1 MHISNT
7 ACPLRG
13 QTVPPQNPYLQRRH
27 RTKVVVLS
35 GLAACTLLQAA
46 AQPLVAAPPPLPRR
60 PVSTYSIVARDPAT
74 GEMGVAVQSH
84 WFSVG
89 SVVPWAEAGVGA
101 VATQSMVD
109 PAYGPLGLE
118 MMRLGRSAPDT
129 LTALVAGDE
138 GREVRQVAMVDANG
152 KVTVHTG
159 KRCIQPAGHVLG
171 KDEQFSVQANL
182 MANERIW
189 PAMAK
194 AYREAKGDL
203 VERMLVALE
212 AAEAEGGDIRGRQS
226 AALVVVAAK
235 STGKPWAD
243 RRFDLR
249 VEDHPQPLV
258 ELRRLVKLQRAY
270 LHMNAGDLAIEKND
284 FAQAAKEY
292 TAAQTDAPHIIEIPF
307 WRAVSLANSGHVD
320 EALPLFKEVFAKE
333 PVWADL
339 IPRLVESQLLKV
351 EPGVMAKI
359 EAQRR

>member
-1 MHISNT
+1 MYNDSCNPAIQKV
-7 ACPLRG
+7 LRPV
-13 QTVPPQNPYLQRRH
+13 TF
-27 RTKVVVLS
+27 
-35 GLAACTLLQAA
+35 A
-46 AQPLVAAPPPLPRR
+46 LVIVQLHNAPAFAAPPSAVR

-101 VATQSMVD
+101 VATQSLVD

-138 GREVRQVAMVDANG
+138 GREVRQVAMIDANG
-152 KVTVHTG
+152 KVGVHTG

-189 PAMAK
+189 PAMAS
-194 AYREAKGDL
+194 AYREARGEF
-203 VERMLVALE
+203 VERMLVAME

-235 STGKPWAD
+235 PTGKPWVD

-249 VEDHPQPLV
+249 VEDHAQPLV

-270 LHMNAGDLAIEKND
+270 LHMNAGDLAIERND
-284 FAQAAKEY
+284 FGLASREY
-292 TAAQTDAPHIIEIPF
+292 TAAQAEAPHIVEIPF
-307 WRAVSLANSGHVD
+307 WRAVSLANSGRVD
-320 EALPLFKEVFAKE
+320 DALPIFKEVFAQE
-333 PVWADL
+333 AIWADL
-339 IPRLVESQLLKV
+339 IPRLVDSDLLKV
-351 EPGVMAKI
+351 DPSVIAKI
-359 EAQRR
+359 EAQRSKTR